1 MQYDFAI
8 TIPANTP
15 ADAPQETELQLTAG
29 ILHSVWIEFPP
40 GCAGLAHVR
49 IGQPEANFLPSNPD
63 GSFAGDSCV
72 IPIMEYKELISGAD
86 LLKAFCWNLDDTY
99 PHTVT
104 IRLGVLLADQ
114 LVAEDKSLSL
124 IQRIYNRI
132 FGAAGATIA
141 AIGLWR

>member
-40 GCAGLAHVR
+40 GCAGLAHVQ
-49 IGQPEANFLPSNPD
+49 IKQPEANFLPSNPD

-72 IPIMEYKELISGAD
+72 IPIVEYKELISGGD
-86 LLKAFCWNLDDTY
+86 LLKAFAWNLDDTY

-104 IRLGVLLADQ
+104 IRMGVLLEEQ

-132 FGAAGATIA
+132 FGAAGAVIT